1 MGMKPITEFL
11 KYIYIWEG
19 TFGLQFF
26 SGSEDDCEA
35 FTSDYSRMLTI
46 NPCLRSGEQLLEV
59 PYASAM
65 RIVSP
70 IQ

>member
-1 MGMKPITEFL
+1 
-11 KYIYIWEG
+11 
-19 TFGLQFF
+19 
-26 SGSEDDCEA
+26 
-35 FTSDYSRMLTI
+35 MLTI

-65 RIVSP
+65 RIVPP